1 MITGAGIDLKGT
13 QGDDLIAYGNA
24 LYLDLSGD
32 YMGLYSKNS
41 LSCILKLSE
50 DHAC

>member
-1 MITGAGIDLKGT
+1 MTETKIMITGAGTDLKGT

-32 YMGLYSKNS
+32 YMGVCRY
-41 LSCILKLSE
+41 
-50 DHAC
+50 